1 MERRHHPIAAL
12 LALILGVSTLYVNSA
27 PAPIADLSASTYLQY
42 VTYLSRD
49 EMKGRGNGSPELVQA
64 GDYIA
69 SQFKAAGLQPMG
81 DNGTYFQSLE
91 ITTGTEFGPN
101 NQLTVNGR
109 ALKLNDDYVPI
120 AFSNS
125 ARVTG
130 PVVFAGYGIT
140 APELKYDDYQG
151 IDARNKIVVVLRH
164 EPQELD
170 EHSVFDGKNFTSH
183 ATFDHKAA
191 NAKLHG
197 ALGIIFITDPNNHR
211 PDQEEVGT
219 ATRGAPPENIGI
231 PSVHAKREPFIAMFN
246 SSGKDLAAIQ
256 KQIDA
261 DLKPE
266 SFDLPAVMVAIS
278 TDIVRVRKPVRNVI
292 GALPGSDPAL
302 KNEWVVVGAHYDHL
316 GLGDSHSLA
325 PSLIG
330 QIHHGADD
338 NASGTSGV
346 IELAGVV
353 SRDKPAF
360 KRSVL
365 FMTFAGE
372 ELGLL
377 GSNYFVN
384 HPTIP
389 LDNVMGMINL
399 DMIGRVTN
407 DRLFIEGVGT
417 SPKFKPWVDE
427 FNKSVGLKVDYSN
440 SGFGGSDHMS
450 FNIKRIPVIFFFSGL
465 HSDYH
470 KPSDTYDKINAPG
483 AIKVLTLVY
492 MTLQKMATDPQ
503 RLQYTEVKEPQQQGG
518 GGDGYGPYFGSIPD
532 FRDDL
537 TGVLFSDVT
546 PNSPAAKAGLRAG
559 DLLVEFDGKKIDNLY
574 DFTYAL
580 RAKKPGDVVMVVVK
594 RNGQDVK
601 TTVTLEARK

>member
-1 MERRHHPIAAL
+1 
-12 LALILGVSTLYVNSA
+12 
-27 PAPIADLSASTYLQY
+27 
-42 VTYLSRD
+42 
-49 EMKGRGNGSPELVQA
+49 MKGRGSGSPELNQA
-64 GDYIA
+64 ADYIS
-69 SQFKAAGLQPMG
+69 SQFKAAGIQPMG
-81 DNGTYFQSLE
+81 DNGTYFQSFE
-91 ITTGTEFGPN
+91 ITTGTQFGPN
-101 NQLTVNGR
+101 NQITIDGKT
-109 ALKLNDDYVPI
+109 LKLNDEYVPI

-125 ARVTG
+125 ARAVG
-130 PVVFAGYGIT
+130 GLVFAGYGIT

-151 IDARNKIVVVLRH
+151 IDVKNKIVVVFRH

-170 EHSVFDGKNFTSH
+170 EHSVFDGKNFTTH
-183 ATFDHKAA
+183 ATFDHKAS

-197 ALGIIFITDPNNHR
+197 AAGIIFITDPNNHR
-211 PDQEEVGT
+211 TDQEDVGP

-231 PSVHAKREPFIAMFN
+231 PSVHAKRDPFMTMFKN
-246 SSGKDLAAIQ
+246 SGKDLAAIQ
-256 KQIDA
+256 KQIDM

-266 SFDLPAVMVAIS
+266 SFELPAVMVAIS
-278 TDIVRVRKPVRNVI
+278 TDIVRVRKPVRNII

-338 NASGTSGV
+338 NASGSSGV
-346 IELAGVV
+346 IEVANVV
-353 SRDKPAF
+353 SKDKAAF
-360 KRSVL
+360 KRSIL

-389 LDNVMGMINL
+389 LENVMGMINL

-407 DRLFIEGVGT
+407 DLLFVEGVGT
-417 SPKFKPWVDE
+417 SPQFKPWIEE

-450 FNIKRIPVIFFFSGL
+450 FNIKKIPVIFFFSGL
-465 HSDYH
+465 HPDYH

-483 AIKVLTLVY
+483 AIKVLTLVH
-492 MTLQKMATDPQ
+492 MTLQRMTTQPQ
-503 RLQYTEVKEPQQQGG
+503 RLQYTEVIQPQQQGGG

-537 TGVLFSDVT
+537 AGVLFSDVA

-559 DLLVEFDGKKIDNLY
+559 DLMVEFDGKKLDNLY

-580 RAKKPGDVVMVVVK
+580 RTKKPGDIVIVVVK

-601 TTVTLEARK
+601 VTVTLEARK